1 MRLDSLGA
9 YLIGS
14 ASIFMGLLAIFAPP
28 KAANLFGIALPP
40 PAPGSSSKT
49 STSSAFLA
57 AKGARDI
64 TLGVLYLVF
73 GYEEESR
80 FVGMLTLAYAFT
92 AAVDAVVAWNHC
104 GENKENKP
112 WSYGMGTAGL
122 LLALAF
128 GL

>member
-1 MRLDSLGA
+1 MRIDYLGA
-9 YLIGS
+9 YLMGS
-14 ASIFMGLLAIFAPP
+14 ASIFIGLLSMFAPS

-40 PAPGSSSKT
+40 PAPESSSKT

-64 TLGVLYLVF
+64 ALGVLYLVF

-80 FVGMLTLAYAFT
+80 FVGMLTLAYALT
-92 AAVDAVVAWNHC
+92 AAVDAVVAWNHR
-104 GENKENKP
+104 EQNKENKP
-112 WSYGMGTAGL
+112 WSYGIGTAGL
-122 LLALAF
+122 LLALTF